1 MNFNFR
7 KISAIGASAIMVGMT
22 MGVAAAASF
31 PSPFSGQSS
40 TGVAV
45 VSGSGSGVDDTVA
58 TNDISA
64 YLATKLT
71 SGGTSTV
78 SGGDSVKF
86 EKSTNLF
93 NLGDSLTSFFTKL
106 DEDELTTVLAKGKFT
121 NDANADF
128 EYEQEISLATGTT
141 LTHFLSTND
150 DFSSVDVPV
159 IGFNFEGTTD
169 KAILNYTLKFTPDE
183 AEAGGDWIAGND
195 LETRDIMLLGRT
207 YYVLQARN
215 TSATNAK
222 LTLLDTANSITLTE
236 GETATVA
243 GKQVSV
249 DTLLQTKVVLNID
262 GEDTNVLEEGAT
274 YKLTDGSYVAIK
286 NLLYN
291 AKESGISKVEF
302 SIGSGKIEIEN
313 NVEVQFNDVDT
324 SDLEGSNSILTG
336 LITKTGNDLKE
347 VTLEWKLDDDEWMIP
362 GEDLVMPGF
371 GTIKLSMGGFNVPAE
386 EVSKVEA
393 FSGIDGSAR
402 LTTSTEDG
410 SVNLDLLYINATG
423 TGFGGL
429 GESATRKLVTT
440 NATNTIQVSLNE
452 TENSYFV
459 ATWISGQTAESYAF
473 ELQKIDEDASG
484 NNVTT
489 LKNLADST
497 KDITLDSVAD
507 DESRGEVTFTLHE
520 ATDSTKIAVVNLTR
534 TSGSGA
540 LYADR
545 LVSKEGLRFLLPKN
559 NGPTATANVDG
570 HFNLT
575 AATAG
580 VGAATWVLNVTE
592 EDKDGNVASGGQF
605 NSTIGIDTE
614 DGASVTALAG
624 VTTLRETKDSDNYL
638 GYVVSDLATMVNWY
652 KPSGDA
658 KSLTIKYPGEES
670 SADVYLAEST
680 ASISGIAAGSIVFK
694 DNEKSSWSN
703 RHVVLVGGSCINS
716 ATAEVLGVSSGTCEA
731 DFTSATGVG
740 SGEYM
745 IKSVGDAFTSGKTA
759 LVVAGYEKAD
769 TQAAVSKLVN
779 DPSAVDTTSGKEYRG
794 KTGVQG
800 TLAFTEA

>member
-1 MNFNFR
+1 
-7 KISAIGASAIMVGMT
+7 
-22 MGVAAAASF
+22 
-31 PSPFSGQSS
+31 
-40 TGVAV
+40 
-45 VSGSGSGVDDTVA
+45 
-58 TNDISA
+58 
-64 YLATKLT
+64 
-71 SGGTSTV
+71 
-78 SGGDSVKF
+78 
-86 EKSTNLF
+86 
-93 NLGDSLTSFFTKL
+93 
-106 DEDELTTVLAKGKFT
+106 
-121 NDANADF
+121 
-128 EYEQEISLATGTT
+128 
-141 LTHFLSTND
+141 
-150 DFSSVDVPV
+150 
-159 IGFNFEGTTD
+159 
-169 KAILNYTLKFTPDE
+169 
-183 AEAGGDWIAGND
+183 
-195 LETRDIMLLGRT
+195 
-207 YYVLQARN
+207 
-215 TSATNAK
+215 
-222 LTLLDTANSITLTE
+222 
-236 GETATVA
+236 
-243 GKQVSV
+243 
-249 DTLLQTKVVLNID
+249 
-262 GEDTNVLEEGAT
+262 
-274 YKLTDGSYVAIK
+274 
-286 NLLYN
+286 
-291 AKESGISKVEF
+291 
-302 SIGSGKIEIEN
+302 
-313 NVEVQFNDVDT
+313 
-324 SDLEGSNSILTG
+324 
-336 LITKTGNDLKE
+336 
-347 VTLEWKLDDDEWMIP
+347 
-362 GEDLVMPGF
+362 MP
-371 GTIKLSMGGFNVPAE
+371 
-386 EVSKVEA
+386 
-393 FSGIDGSAR
+393 
-402 LTTSTEDG
+402 
-410 SVNLDLLYINATG
+410 
-423 TGFGGL
+423 
-429 GESATRKLVTT
+429 
-440 NATNTIQVSLNE
+440 
-452 TENSYFV
+452 
-459 ATWISGQTAESYAF
+459 
-473 ELQKIDEDASG
+473 
-484 NNVTT
+484 
-489 LKNLADST
+489 
-497 KDITLDSVAD
+497 KD
-507 DESRGEVTFTLHE
+507 
-520 ATDSTKIAVVNLTR
+520 
-534 TSGSGA
+534 
-540 LYADR
+540 
-545 LVSKEGLRFLLPKN
+545 

>member
-169 KAILNYTLKFTPDE
+169 KAILKYTLKFTPDE

-371 GTIKLSMGGFNVPAE
+371 GTIKTP
-386 EVSKVEA
+386 
-393 FSGIDGSAR
+393 
-402 LTTSTEDG
+402 
-410 SVNLDLLYINATG
+410 
-423 TGFGGL
+423 
-429 GESATRKLVTT
+429 
-440 NATNTIQVSLNE
+440 
-452 TENSYFV
+452 
-459 ATWISGQTAESYAF
+459 
-473 ELQKIDEDASG
+473 
-484 NNVTT
+484 
-489 LKNLADST
+489 
-497 KDITLDSVAD
+497 
-507 DESRGEVTFTLHE
+507 
-520 ATDSTKIAVVNLTR
+520 
-534 TSGSGA
+534 
-540 LYADR
+540 
-545 LVSKEGLRFLLPKN
+545 
-559 NGPTATANVDG
+559 
-570 HFNLT
+570 
-575 AATAG
+575 
-580 VGAATWVLNVTE
+580 
-592 EDKDGNVASGGQF
+592 
-605 NSTIGIDTE
+605 
-614 DGASVTALAG
+614 
-624 VTTLRETKDSDNYL
+624 
-638 GYVVSDLATMVNWY
+638 
-652 KPSGDA
+652 
-658 KSLTIKYPGEES
+658 
-670 SADVYLAEST
+670 
-680 ASISGIAAGSIVFK
+680 
-694 DNEKSSWSN
+694 
-703 RHVVLVGGSCINS
+703 
-716 ATAEVLGVSSGTCEA
+716 
-731 DFTSATGVG
+731 
-740 SGEYM
+740 
-745 IKSVGDAFTSGKTA
+745 
-759 LVVAGYEKAD
+759 
-769 TQAAVSKLVN
+769 
-779 DPSAVDTTSGKEYRG
+779 
-794 KTGVQG
+794 
-800 TLAFTEA
+800 